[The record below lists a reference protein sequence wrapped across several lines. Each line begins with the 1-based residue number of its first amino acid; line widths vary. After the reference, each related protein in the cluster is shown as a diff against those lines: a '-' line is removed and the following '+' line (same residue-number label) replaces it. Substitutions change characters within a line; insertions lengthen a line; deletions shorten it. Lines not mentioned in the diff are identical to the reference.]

1 MRIKSMEYSGWSVN
15 IRLLSYGWWNIFAK
29 LPCQPFGYAKWSIEQ
44 DLSLLRILDVLKW
57 GHIHFFP
64 LKPAKSVKEVFFS
77 QIHLNSNISSF
88 RSNYQQ
94 LFNENFLTWSVDL
107 LPYMVLVFYFF
118 FSLRI
123 EKFNQVNCCLKLTFF
138 LFTLSLAHTNLL
150 CAFSL
155 LIALLVQPNQSDS
168 WN

>member
-1 MRIKSMEYSGWSVN
+1 MAGASTFVRSAMADEIFLRSYHVS
-15 IRLLSYGWWNIFAK
+15 RLDMQSDQLN
-29 LPCQPFGYAKWSIEQ
+29 
-44 DLSLLRILDVLKW
+44 RILAYW
-57 GHIHFFP
+57 GFWMCWSGGTYTFFHWNQR
-64 LKPAKSVKEVFFS
+64 KVWRKFFFS

>member
-1 MRIKSMEYSGWSVN
+1 MADEIFLRSYHVS
-15 IRLLSYGWWNIFAK
+15 RLDMQSDQLN
-29 LPCQPFGYAKWSIEQ
+29 
-44 DLSLLRILDVLKW
+44 RILAYW
-57 GHIHFFP
+57 GFWMCWSGGTFTFFHWNQR
-64 LKPAKSVKEVFFS
+64 KVWRKFFFS

-138 LFTLSLAHTNLL
+138 SVHFVTCTHKFALRFQFVDRTVSPTESIGFMKLTSFTSALAMCL
-150 CAFSL
+150 
-155 LIALLVQPNQSDS
+155 
-168 WN
+168 